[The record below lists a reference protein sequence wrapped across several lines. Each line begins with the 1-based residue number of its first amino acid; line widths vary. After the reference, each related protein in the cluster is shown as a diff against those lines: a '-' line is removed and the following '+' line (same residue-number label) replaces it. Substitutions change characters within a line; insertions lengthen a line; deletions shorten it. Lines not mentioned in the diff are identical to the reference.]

1 MSEYKR
7 LTKKDKYG
15 HWYTGTKIYDRF
27 MWSSD
32 GRVWE
37 RDLTNCA
44 FDSEAIDRLA
54 ELEDKIENGTRI

>member
-27 MWSSD
+27 MLSSD

-44 FDSEAIDRLA
+44 FDGEAIDRLA
-54 ELEDKIENGTRI
+54 ELGDKIENGTRI